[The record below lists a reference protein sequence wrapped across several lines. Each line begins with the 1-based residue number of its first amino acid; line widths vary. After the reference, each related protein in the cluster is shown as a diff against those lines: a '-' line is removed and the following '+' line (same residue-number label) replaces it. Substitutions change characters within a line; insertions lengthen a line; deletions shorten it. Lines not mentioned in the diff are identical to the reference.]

1 MTRYKSVSPNFE
13 KKTKRAPSFDVANQI
28 KSSKSFNLYISGMDF
43 KSVHMCMNI

>member
-1 MTRYKSVSPNFE
+1 MTKVYHQIL
-13 KKTKRAPSFDVANQI
+13 KKNRAPSFDVANQI